1 MKKTQIK
8 KQMLIVTGSGNSGK
22 STAIKLAHHA
32 ILQRAIASQ
41 GITDARYLYL
51 TQREVGVSIQVAVS
65 IGIATRGDS
74 ASHVLHG
81 LNYFL
86 AQKCAV
92 IVCATRSRGASLLA
106 AENFANANGFA
117 ITYMQKAKHPV
128 VSQQSPSNVQ
138 FSRKVSAWACHL
150 LGI

>member
-1 MKKTQIK
+1 MK
-8 KQMLIVTGSGNSGK
+8 KQMLIITGPGNAGK
-22 STAIKLAHHA
+22 STTVKLAHHA

-51 TQREVGVSIQVAVS
+51 TQREVGVSIRVTVS

-74 ASHVLHG
+74 ASHVQQG

-92 IVCATRSRGASLLA
+92 IVCVTRSRGASRLA
-106 AENFANANGFA
+106 AENFARTNGFA
-117 ITYMQKAKHPV
+117 ITYMQKAKQPV
-128 VSQQSPSNVQ
+128 VSQQSSSNGQ
-138 FSRKVSAWACHL
+138 FSRNVSAWACRL